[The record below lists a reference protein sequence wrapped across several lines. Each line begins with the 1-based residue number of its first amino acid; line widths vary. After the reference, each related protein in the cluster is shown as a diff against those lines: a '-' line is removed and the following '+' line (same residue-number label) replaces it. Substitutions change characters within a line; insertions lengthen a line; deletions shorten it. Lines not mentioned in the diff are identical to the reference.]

1 MRLEK
6 YLTENDIISE
16 GIFQKI
22 LKKIGN
28 KSTEMAKKLFKENWI
43 KLSSIIYKY
52 KLESKTLAIIN
63 KHLDTKFKNLEEIE
77 NMVIKEDSVNED
89 FSHYWKLI
97 KDEGFPVLAFYP
109 MLSVW
114 MEIDKLLKGTGEGN
128 LKVIIVYGL
137 FWIFLVTG
145 KHIKGWMDWKKS
157 NPKEF
162 EEEGGK
168 KQPFSLKD

>member
-6 YLTENDIISE
+6 FLNENQIISE

-43 KLSSIIYKY
+43 KLSSIIYKH

-63 KHLDTKFKNLEEIE
+63 KSFGTKFKNLEDIE
-77 NMVIKEDSVNED
+77 KMVIKEDSVNED
-89 FSHYWKLI
+89 FGHYWKLI

-137 FWIFLVTG
+137 FWVFLVTG
-145 KHIKGWMDWKKS
+145 KHIKQFLNWKQS

-162 EEEGGK
+162 EKEGGK
-168 KQPFSLKD
+168 KNPFSV